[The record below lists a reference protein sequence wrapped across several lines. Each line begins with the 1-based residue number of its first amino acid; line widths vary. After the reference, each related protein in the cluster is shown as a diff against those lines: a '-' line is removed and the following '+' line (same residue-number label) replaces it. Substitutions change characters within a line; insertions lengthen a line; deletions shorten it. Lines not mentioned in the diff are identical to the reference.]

1 MLILVLAGVPTF
13 AQTAA
18 RTLVS
23 DAELHQMLLTRIDL
37 QKYGTGIV
45 VGIIEPKGKRV
56 VAYGT
61 MGIDDRRPVNGDT
74 VFDVGSITKVFTAL
88 LLSDMVQR
96 GEVALDDAAQKY
108 VPAGVY
114 VPARGGKQMTL
125 VDLATHTA
133 GLPPR
138 PTNLNPKDPEQ
149 SRSGYSTDLLY
160 QFLASYVL
168 TTDIGTHYQYSS
180 VGYGLLGD
188 VLSRIAGMPYAEL
201 TRQRIM
207 QPLGMEDTRMTPT
220 SAMQART
227 PIGYDSHRMPVEHEK
242 FQVLASAGALRSTA
256 NDLLT
261 FLEAIL
267 GYRNT
272 ALLPAMDAMLNTR
285 RPGGTP
291 LPAGGVEASTQI
303 ALGWNITTNGPR
315 EIVWKNGSIAGF
327 RAFLGYDSQARLGVV
342 ALINAQT
349 VDGADDIGLH
359 LLDPSIQ
366 VDLRIPTTH

>member
-291 LPAGGVEASTQI
+291 LPAGGVASLYPDCPGMEYHYQWTAGNRLEEWQHCGLSRLPGLRFPGPPRCGRI
-303 ALGWNITTNGPR
+303 DQRTDCGWSR
-315 EIVWKNGSIAGF
+315 
-327 RAFLGYDSQARLGVV
+327 
-342 ALINAQT
+342 
-349 VDGADDIGLH
+349 
-359 LLDPSIQ
+359 
-366 VDLRIPTTH
+366 